1 MLHRVVAN
9 MKVSFYFGY
18 LLHYI
23 SLVKGTVKSTNR
35 CNIVERVLDTDCNE
49 PILSSSENENLPKEM
64 IQRVNVI
71 HLTDK

>member
-1 MLHRVVAN
+1 MLHGVVAN
-9 MKVSFYFGY
+9 MKVSFCFGY

-35 CNIVERVLDTDCNE
+35 CNVVEKVLDSDCNV
-49 PILSSSENENLPKEM
+49 PILSSSEDENLPKEL

>member
-9 MKVSFYFGY
+9 MKVSFYFEY

-23 SLVKGTVKSTNR
+23 SLVKGTVKSTNK
-35 CNIVERVLDTDCNE
+35 CNVVESVLDTDCNE
-49 PILSSSENENLPKEM
+49 PILSSSEDKNLPKEM

-71 HLTDK
+71 HLTDR

>member
-9 MKVSFYFGY
+9 MKVSFYFEY

-23 SLVKGTVKSTNR
+23 SLVKGAVKSTNR
-35 CNIVERVLDTDCNE
+35 CNVVERVLDTDCNE
-49 PILSSSENENLPKEM
+49 PILSSSEDENLPKEM

-71 HLTDK
+71 HLTEK